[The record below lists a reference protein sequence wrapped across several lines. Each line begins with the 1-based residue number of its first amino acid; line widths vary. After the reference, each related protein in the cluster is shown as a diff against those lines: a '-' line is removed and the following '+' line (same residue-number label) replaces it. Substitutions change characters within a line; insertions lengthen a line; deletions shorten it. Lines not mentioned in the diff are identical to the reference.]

1 VQERTG
7 IGQYCY
13 QLMHAL
19 SRIDKVNI
27 YKIYPVFYYTF
38 HPNYRQ
44 MRSPEAA
51 NIRTAFRWLPA
62 PLLRALR
69 HPYSPE
75 FVRELLLG
83 QVDIVH
89 STNYSA
95 PRFYQR
101 GKRLVMTVYDLS
113 VFLHPEYHLR
123 ENVEH
128 VVQGVREGIARAD
141 ALITIS
147 SQVRLELIEQ
157 LQAPAER
164 IVVTQLAPPPS
175 YSRIEDPV
183 WMEQVRN
190 RYHLPEHFVLFVGSL
205 EPRKNIVRLLQAFA
219 RVKATLRKDVHLVL
233 AGSAGWLN
241 DHIQPT
247 IIDLRLETQVH
258 RIGYVEE
265 NDLPVVYSLATVFA
279 YPSLYEGFGLPV
291 VEAMQC
297 GAPVLTSNVSAL
309 PEIAGNAAVLVTPTD
324 IDHIA
329 EGLSHLLES
338 ADLRAELRTRGY
350 QRAQMFS
357 WDRCAQETLAV
368 YRSVA

>member
-1 VQERTG
+1 V
-7 IGQYCY
+7 
-13 QLMHAL
+13 HAL
-19 SRIDKVNI
+19 SRIDKVNT

-44 MRSPEAA
+44 VRLPETANMR
-51 NIRTAFRWLPA
+51 TVFRWVPA

-75 FVRELLLG
+75 PVRELLLG

-95 PRFYQR
+95 PRFYTR
-101 GKRLVMTVYDLS
+101 GKRLVMTLYDLS
-113 VFLHPEYHLR
+113 AFLYPEYHLR

-128 VVQGVREGIARAD
+128 VMQGIREGIARAD

-147 SQVRLELIEQ
+147 FHARQDLIER

-164 IVVTQLAPPPS
+164 IIVTHLAPHPA
-175 YSRIEDPV
+175 YIRVEDPLRI
-183 WMEQVRN
+183 EQVRN
-190 RYHLPEHFVLFVGSL
+190 RHHLPENFILFVGSL
-205 EPRKNIVRLLQAFA
+205 EPRKNVVRLLQAYS

-233 AGSAGWLN
+233 AGSAGWMN
-241 DHIQPT
+241 ENIQPT
-247 IIDLRLETQVH
+247 IADLGLETQVH
-258 RIGYVEE
+258 LIGYVEE

-309 PEIAGNAAVLVTPTD
+309 PEVAGNAAVLVTPTD

-338 ADLRAELRTRGY
+338 ADLRAKIRVCGY

-368 YRSVA
+368 YQSVS